1 VFSIVL
7 IEGIFYVKI
16 RKLFLF
22 AKEKNVMVSLFLIKA
37 VLGWQNILKLTINL
51 LIVEPLNVL
60 VNLQ

>member
-1 VFSIVL
+1 
-7 IEGIFYVKI
+7 
-16 RKLFLF
+16 
-22 AKEKNVMVSLFLIKA
+22 MVSLFLIKA